1 MYDCFVLRKV
11 CRSKILLVII
21 LVLHQ
26 FFFYLKR
33 ILNFSETFVTYNC
46 SLFSTIFI
54 EICPWWVL
62 IAKLRNLL
70 DFTKDW
76 VISSIIREYVHLS
89 CERFLLQ
96 RKDWV
101 ISSIIREYVHLS
113 CERFLLQRKITPF
126 TRQVWFKSRNLP
138 FCSHNLK
145 QHEVVINSYFCWYIL
160 PYTYPHLTRNAF
172 SWKVWR

>member
-1 MYDCFVLRKV
+1 MYLIFTCIEFYSNGIDLQVSLFSFTAKKNSKNKSFELYDCFVFCKV

-70 DFTKDW
+70 DVTKDW

-89 CERFLLQ
+89 CERFLL
-96 RKDWV
+96 
-101 ISSIIREYVHLS
+101 
-113 CERFLLQRKITPF
+113 
-126 TRQVWFKSRNLP
+126 
-138 FCSHNLK
+138 
-145 QHEVVINSYFCWYIL
+145 
-160 PYTYPHLTRNAF
+160 
-172 SWKVWR
+172 

>member
-1 MYDCFVLRKV
+1 MRIFRNFNYFCFVFNFHLYRILQQWHWFTSVPFFIHREKLLKNKSFELYDCFVLRKV

-26 FFFYLKR
+26 FFYLKR

-70 DFTKDW
+70 DVTKDW

-89 CERFLLQ
+89 CERFLL
-96 RKDWV
+96 
-101 ISSIIREYVHLS
+101 
-113 CERFLLQRKITPF
+113 
-126 TRQVWFKSRNLP
+126 
-138 FCSHNLK
+138 
-145 QHEVVINSYFCWYIL
+145 
-160 PYTYPHLTRNAF
+160 
-172 SWKVWR
+172 